1 MYRFIFIAL
10 FFATITSAQTKK
22 PAPKPAAKKTNTVVV
37 KDTLAADTAAIRLAE
52 AEAIPKEF
60 AVYTKRSK
68 IATNP
73 IKLCINLVSPDTI
86 FNYCHTD
93 SICRDPET
101 FKLLFQKKNA
111 DTTFALVYV
120 QAFSK
125 PYDRPSC
132 DAGKEIKLFF
142 FRWNTTTNKAL
153 VKIRTIESC
162 MNNTINMTKESI
174 DAWDKTSPLIFKYYR
189 GTDKFLEL
197 TFDPNNYPLGLQTAH
212 DLNSD

>member
-10 FFATITSAQTKK
+10 FFASFASAQTKK
-22 PAPKPAAKKTNTVVV
+22 PVTKSGVTKTNAVAA
-37 KDTLAADTAAIRLAE
+37 KDTLAVDTAAIRIAE

-60 AVYTKRSK
+60 AVYTKK
-68 IATNP
+68 PKKATDRM
-73 IKLCINLVSPDTI
+73 KLCVNLVSPENT

-93 SICRDPET
+93 SICRDPEK

-125 PYDRPSC
+125 PADRPSC
-132 DAGKEIKLFF
+132 DAGKEVKLFF
-142 FRWNTTTNKAL
+142 MRWNTTTNKAL
-153 VKIRTIESC
+153 VKIRTVESC
-162 MNNTINMTKESI
+162 MKNIVNMTKESI
-174 DAWDKTSPLIFKYYR
+174 DAWDQTSPLVFKYYR

-197 TFDPNNYPLGLQTAH
+197 TFDPNNYLLGLQTAN